1 MRVFSVFLDLCLEI
15 GAEYAILSENNQS
28 LLIMFRMVYIVP
40 SVVAAVVM
48 GNQAEAQSGRFPDD
62 PMVLLVAEV
71 GESPDEE
78 GGNIVEED
86 AAGATEENI
95 ATRCLM
101 AQLSIVQGLIEHL
114 SSDLVAAVPE
124 EVAEELQELLVE
136 ARSLENMAID
146 IGAGEYEELL
156 AEVLQDP
163 AVYSLFSRLEEVTAT
178 LDEKAY
184 YNCPALEEVVS
195 QILNI
200 LSDLQ

>member
-1 MRVFSVFLDLCLEI
+1 
-15 GAEYAILSENNQS
+15 
-28 LLIMFRMVYIVP
+28 MFRKIYVVP
-40 SVVAAVVM
+40 SVVAAAVM
-48 GNQAEAQSGRFPDD
+48 GYQAEAQSGRFPVD
-62 PMVLLVAEV
+62 PMVLLAAEV
-71 GESPDEE
+71 GESADEE
-78 GGNIVEED
+78 GSNIVEED
-86 AAGATEENI
+86 ASGATEENI

-124 EVAEELQELLVE
+124 EVADELQELLVE

-163 AVYSLFSRLEEVTAT
+163 AVYSLFSRLEEVTST